1 MRGRPTPSGGGVPP
15 QCAAGAPPPRPRAAP
30 PPRVA
35 RPCVFCVFYAEDAGR
50 CPRVSEWCCWPR
62 VSPGGQRPSGPSGPA
77 QRRARE
83 ALVPAAAATQVL
95 AGSSSPAGRCGDA
108 PAGGLFVFTGPVR
121 CAV

>member
-1 MRGRPTPSGGGVPP
+1 MHGRPTPSGGGGPP
-15 QCAAGAPPPRPRAAP
+15 PMRSRGPAPRPRAAP

-50 CPRVSEWCCWPR
+50 CPRVSEWRCWPR

-108 PAGGLFVFTGPVR
+108 PAGGLFVFSGPVR